1 MDIRKSIKNFLA
13 QVCAR
18 DYAQANKSL
27 NQIVEAKATKQ
38 IEEVIDKKDTKKS
51 ASKKSAS
58 KKPTSK
64 KSDPKKP
71 VSAKQAAFLKKIGAT
86 KKVSK
91 KGNK

>member
-51 ASKKSAS
+51 ASKK
-58 KKPTSK
+58 PTSK

>member
-51 ASKKSAS
+51 ASKKS
-58 KKPTSK
+58 
-64 KSDPKKP
+64 DLKKP

>member
-38 IEEVIDKKDTKKS
+38 IEKVIDKKDTKKS
-51 ASKKSAS
+51 DSKKS
-58 KKPTSK
+58 TSK

-71 VSAKQAAFLKKIGAT
+71 VSAKQAAFLKKIGVT